1 MRSKNRS
8 RKPKGSTMGCD
19 FLYLNEA
26 AMREG
31 LIMLTKDK
39 KIISRVQP
47 INSPVKLPHLDIH
60 DIKAAAKFDLS
71 ELPRFYL
78 HPAFSDDHQKREW
91 HTFTK
96 FLQTHDRVA
105 RVVEETYVCYILPP
119 DLGTKFVD
127 AIVFYQMGKENK
139 RNISAEAIVEV
150 STACMKHEASA
161 PLAVDACAITFES
174 SGESVAGYSR
184 KKDAKI
190 SAASRSPGH
199 IHVPMAG
206 QHNVFEAKEN
216 NFHKQYDTVE
226 KNHIRAD
233 PSYLRTLGQT
243 HSGWVFGAIAE
254 LIDNSRDAKATK
266 LDIFIQSVM
275 KDGKQIPMLSVID
288 DGHGMSHQEILRMLS
303 LGRKAPDGDDPDRIG
318 RFGIGFKTGSMKI
331 GRDVIVLTQTS
342 KSRSIGFLSQSLNE
356 GKDMLEIPIVSYCR
370 QGPMMEF
377 DTSVQ
382 TKATAEYNLKT
393 IKEYSGFNEYYIGE
407 LFANKGIGT
416 QIYIWN
422 LDEWGS
428 DYCLEWM
435 DGKDTSQEGD
445 VCIRSKRIRRRPGQI
460 SQKVPLDYS
469 LRSYLEVIF
478 LEPRMKIYVQN
489 SLVKSRPLA
498 KSLNETD
505 IIKGEIIKKSVQLTL
520 GRSQLEWNNMNSGIF
535 LYWHGRLIEAYKRVG
550 GMVHNADIG
559 RGVIGVIDVTDLM
572 NDGKDVWVHNDK
584 QGFQDC
590 EVYAKLEE
598 WLGHRTD
605 EYWDKHFDSIRVKK
619 CNASYKPD
627 HEWVQCDKCRKWRIL
642 SSGYDSKNLPL
653 EWFCYMP
660 PFCGK
665 CEIPEQQ
672 QDQDVITVGAKRSG
686 CDSKE
691 KPALNDN
698 SDCSSQTQVEVVRPL
713 KKLRRGQ
720 FKKEV

>member
-1 MRSKNRS
+1 
-8 RKPKGSTMGCD
+8 MGCD
-19 FLYLNEA
+19 LLYLNEA
-26 AMREG
+26 AKRVTNVSN
-31 LIMLTKDK
+31 LD
-39 KIISRVQP
+39 ISFVFY
-47 INSPVKLPHLDIH
+47 ILLSCHFPHLNIR
-60 DIKAAAKFDLS
+60 DIKPSAKFDLS

-78 HPAFSDDHQKREW
+78 RPAFSDDHQKREW

-96 FLQTHDRVA
+96 FLQQNDRVA
-105 RVVEETYVCYILPP
+105 RVVEETYVFYILSP
-119 DLGTKFVD
+119 DLGTQFVD
-127 AIVFYQMGKENK
+127 AIVFYQIGKENK
-139 RNISAEAIVEV
+139 CNISDDAIVEV
-150 STACMKHEASA
+150 STACMKCGTSA
-161 PLAVDACAITFES
+161 PLAVDATTCAITFEG
-174 SGESVAGYSR
+174 SGESVDEYSR
-184 KKDAKI
+184 KKDSKT
-190 SAASRSPGH
+190 SAANHSPDH
-199 IHVPMAG
+199 IHAPTAG
-206 QHNVFEAKEN
+206 QHHAFEAKESD
-216 NFHKQYDTVE
+216 FRKQYDTVE
-226 KNHIRAD
+226 KNHVRAD

-266 LDIFIQSVM
+266 LDIFIQSLM
-275 KDGKQIPMLSVID
+275 KDGKHIPMLSVID
-288 DGHGMSHQEILRMLS
+288 DGHGMSHQEIVRMLS
-303 LGRKAPDGDDPDRIG
+303 LGRKAPDADDPDHIG

-331 GRDVIVLTQTS
+331 GQDVIVLTQTT

-393 IKEYSGFNEYYIGE
+393 IKEFSGFNEYYIGE

-435 DGKDTSQEGD
+435 DGKDTSQGD
-445 VCIRSKRIRRRPGQI
+445 ICIRSKRIRRRPGQI
-460 SQKVPLDYS
+460 TQKVPLDYS

-498 KSLNETD
+498 KSLNKTS
-505 IIKGEIIKKSVQLTL
+505 IIKGEIMKKSVQLTL
-520 GRSQLEWNNMNSGIF
+520 GRSQLEWEQMNSGIF

-590 EVYAKLEE
+590 EVYAKLED

-605 EYWDKHFDSIRVKK
+605 EYLDKHFDSLRVKK

-627 HEWVQCDKCRKWRIL
+627 DEWVQCDKCRKWRIL

-665 CEIPEQQ
+665 CENPEQQ
-672 QDQDVITVGAKRSG
+672 QDRDVITVGAKRSR

-691 KPALNDN
+691 KPALKDD
-698 SDCSSQTQVEVVRPL
+698 SDCSSQTQEEVVRPALKRLKRGQL
-713 KKLRRGQ
+713 KK
-720 FKKEV
+720 KVKEGSL